1 MDSRTAV
8 GFVLVIVAERAD
20 RVPAE
25 YSGMCSGAV
34 MTFDFSLSEGNI
46 ARYFSNIL

>member
-8 GFVLVIVAERAD
+8 GFVLVIELVD

-25 YSGMCSGAV
+25 YSGMYSGAV